1 MLFYCEIEGQDK
13 TAMSP
18 MFKYAKLL
26 KKKDMFQGI
35 LTPLCR
41 PFFLDLY

>member
-26 KKKDMFQGI
+26 KKDMFQGI